1 MIFSRPCWGPIGPVS
16 AWRQRFCREKRSSNT
31 AAELWKFLTAGNSKV
46 PPANATK
53 SFGNSMAFFSFPE
66 KPKVQARLATFRF
79 AGAIRG
85 FRAGE
90 IQEHHIRE
98 ALHSVEYNFTCVW
111 RDVEVANVEVCS
123 EVGQLALLPRL
134 QVDQPE
140 ILVLNLSAQEH
151 QRSSSRKDGEVS
163 SPASEGKSRQRTHYG
178 VGCNGFQRKGR
189 ADVGSRVDNE
199 VAVGRPRRINGVLRK
214 KKSWW
219 LTVERHSKE
228 GRDAVI
234 IRSRGERL
242 SVGRPCRRSLQ
253 VQRIAD
259 NARVGAVR
267 LHDIQRGLPMLAD
280 RECDVPSVGG
290 DCRPAKDLLSLS
302 VPQFRSHSIG
312 ELPYTFAGAGR
323 RNIQKI
329 VSAHT
334 WREPAIARERDSRRR
349 RHLCRRISTP
359 QTAESSFRSCQ
370 RGHHTATV
378 SASG

>member
-53 SFGNSMAFFSFPE
+53 SFGNSMAFFSFP
-66 KPKVQARLATFRF
+66 KKAKAQARLATFRF
-79 AGAIRG
+79 AGTFRG
-85 FRAGE
+85 LRPGE
-90 IQEHHIRE
+90 IQEYHIRE
-98 ALHSVEYNFTCVW
+98 LLHSFEDNFTSVW

-163 SPASEGKSRQRTHYG
+163 SPAREGKCRQRTHYG
-178 VGCNGFQRKGR
+178 VGRNGFQRKGR

-214 KKSWW
+214 KKNWG

-228 GRDAVI
+228 VRDAMI
-234 IRSRGERL
+234 IRSRGDRL
-242 SVGRPCRRSLQ
+242 AVGRPCWRSLQ

-259 NARVGAVR
+259 NPRVAAVR
-267 LHDIQRGLPMLAD
+267 LHDIQRSLPMLAD
-280 RECDVPSVGG
+280 GECDVPSVGG
-290 DCRPAKDLLSLS
+290 DCRPAKDLRSLS
-302 VPQFRSHSIG
+302 APQFRSNSIG
-312 ELPYTFAGAGR
+312 ELPYIFAGARR
-323 RNIQKI
+323 RNIQKK
-329 VSAHT
+329 VSAQT
-334 WREPAIARERDSRRR
+334 WRESGIGRERDSSRR
-349 RHLCRRISTP
+349 RHLGRRISDP
-359 QTAESSFRSCQ
+359 QAPESPFRSCE
-370 RGHHTATV
+370 RGDQTA
-378 SASG
+378 